1 LLQYLRRQY
10 SRRLPPPRQLL
21 SIIIPAE
28 QPLRR
33 RVGGNVNTGSTLKS
47 TTPDLPLAD
56 PTDSLSLEDSKNMSY
71 GMTPEQASREFDAL
85 RREATK
91 LERHLEDRVARY
103 QQLAQRLTVGDPST
117 TDYDQRSSLL
127 DHAET
132 GTASNTTQYKKDTSA
147 EEEEAALSA
156 DIHRT
161 MSTMT
166 DLLNTKMAPA
176 AERTGRSQ
184 HSLLVKRYREIL
196 FDCGADF
203 HKTSAAV
210 QRRREARELFKGATS
225 NGQGGPDAAMEQLLR
240 ERNAIDNSMQS
251 ANSVLNQAANVRTE
265 LRSQGGSLRGAG
277 MYMAQI
283 AGNIPGL
290 NGLIEKIRK
299 KKQQDDR
306 IVSGVVAACILF
318 TLWYLFG

>member
-1 LLQYLRRQY
+1 MHG
-10 SRRLPPPRQLL
+10 S
-21 SIIIPAE
+21 
-28 QPLRR
+28 
-33 RVGGNVNTGSTLKS
+33 GNAPS
-47 TTPDLPLAD
+47 
-56 PTDSLSLEDSKNMSY
+56 SY
-71 GMTPEQASREFDAL
+71 GMTPEQASREFDSL

-103 QQLAQRLTVGDPST
+103 QQLAQRLTVGDGNGGGPS
-117 TDYDQRSSLL
+117 DGDAYSQRTSLL

-132 GTASNTTQYKKDTSA
+132 GTARAPYSDKKKDTRSIDA
-147 EEEEAALSA
+147 EEALLSK

-166 DLLNTKMAPA
+166 ELINTKMAPA

-203 HKTSAAV
+203 NKTSAAV
-210 QRRREARELFKGATS
+210 ARRREARELFRGAHA
-225 NGQGGPDAAMEQLLR
+225 GAGGEGADPAMEQLLR
-240 ERNAIDNSMQS
+240 ERNAIDNSMKS
-251 ANSVLNQAANVRTE
+251 AAGVLNQAATVRSD
-265 LRSQGGSLRGAG
+265 LRTQGASLRGATG
-277 MYMAQI
+277 TMATI

-290 NGLIEKIRK
+290 NGLIDKIRK
-299 KKQQDDR
+299 KRQQDDR
-306 IVSGVVAACILF
+306 VVSGVVAACILF

>member
-1 LLQYLRRQY
+1 MH
-10 SRRLPPPRQLL
+10 SSGNGPGGVGSPP
-21 SIIIPAE
+21 
-28 QPLRR
+28 
-33 RVGGNVNTGSTLKS
+33 T
-47 TTPDLPLAD
+47 
-56 PTDSLSLEDSKNMSY
+56 SY
-71 GMTPEQASREFDAL
+71 GMTPEQASREFDSL

-103 QQLAQRLTVGDPST
+103 QQLAQRLTVGDSSGAGS
-117 TDYDQRSSLL
+117 DNDSFSQRSSLL

-132 GTASNTTQYKKDTSA
+132 GTASSSYSDKGKDTKNID
-147 EEEEAALSA
+147 EEEGLLSK

-161 MSTMT
+161 MSKMT
-166 DLLNTKMAPA
+166 ELVNTKMAPA

-203 HKTSAAV
+203 NKTSAAV
-210 QRRREARELFKGATS
+210 ARRREARELFRGATA
-225 NGQGGPDAAMEQLLR
+225 GAGGEGGPDAGMEQLLR

-251 ANSVLNQAANVRTE
+251 AMGVLDQAASVRSE
-265 LRSQGGSLRGAG
+265 LRTQGGSLRGVG
-277 MYMAQI
+277 GTMATI

-299 KKQQDDR
+299 KRQQDDR
-306 IVSGVVAACILF
+306 VVSGVVAACILF
-318 TLWYLFG
+318 TLWYLLG

>member
-1 LLQYLRRQY
+1 MHN
-10 SRRLPPPRQLL
+10 S
-21 SIIIPAE
+21 
-28 QPLRR
+28 
-33 RVGGNVNTGSTLKS
+33 GNINGNNT
-47 TTPDLPLAD
+47 
-56 PTDSLSLEDSKNMSY
+56 Y

-103 QQLAQRLTVGDPST
+103 QQLAQRLTVGDSNGSGPS
-117 TDYDQRSSLL
+117 DESLSQRSSLL

-132 GTASNTTQYKKDTSA
+132 GTASSAYSDKKKTNDKNID
-147 EEEEAALSA
+147 EEEATLSK

-166 DLLNTKMAPA
+166 ELINTKMAPA

-196 FDCGADF
+196 FDCGADYN
-203 HKTSAAV
+203 KTSAAV
-210 QRRREARELFKGATS
+210 ARRREARELFRGAVS
-225 NGQGGPDAAMEQLLR
+225 RGEGGRDEAMEQLLR
-240 ERNAIDNSMQS
+240 ERNAIDNSMKS
-251 ANSVLNQAANVRTE
+251 AAGVLNQAASVRSE
-265 LRSQGGSLRGAG
+265 LRTQGASLRGVTG
-277 MYMAQI
+277 TMAAI

-290 NGLIEKIRK
+290 NGLIDKIRK
-299 KKQQDDR
+299 KRQQDDR
-306 IVSGVVAACILF
+306 VVSGVVAACILF

>member
-1 LLQYLRRQY
+1 MHN
-10 SRRLPPPRQLL
+10 S
-21 SIIIPAE
+21 
-28 QPLRR
+28 
-33 RVGGNVNTGSTLKS
+33 GNINGNNT
-47 TTPDLPLAD
+47 
-56 PTDSLSLEDSKNMSY
+56 Y

-103 QQLAQRLTVGDPST
+103 QQLAQRLTVGDSNGAGPS
-117 TDYDQRSSLL
+117 DESLSQRSSLL

-132 GTASNTTQYKKDTSA
+132 GTASSAYSDKKKTNDKNID
-147 EEEEAALSA
+147 EEEATLSK

-166 DLLNTKMAPA
+166 ELINTKMAPA

-196 FDCGADF
+196 FDCGADYN
-203 HKTSAAV
+203 KTSAAV
-210 QRRREARELFKGATS
+210 ARRREARELFRGAVS
-225 NGQGGPDAAMEQLLR
+225 RGEGGRDEAMEQLLR
-240 ERNAIDNSMQS
+240 ERNAIDNSMKS
-251 ANSVLNQAANVRTE
+251 AAGVLNQAASVRSE
-265 LRSQGGSLRGAG
+265 LRTQGASLRGVTG
-277 MYMAQI
+277 TMAAI

-290 NGLIEKIRK
+290 NGLIDKIRK
-299 KKQQDDR
+299 KRQQDDR
-306 IVSGVVAACILF
+306 VVSGVVAACILF